1 MRRTAY
7 VDLRYSPPPPFHLPH
22 PAVTWLNPTYA
33 WALALVPLA
42 ALLLAWAA
50 WQRRRALARFGAV
63 DMVAR
68 LAERVSPR
76 RRRYKGVLLIA
87 GLLCL
92 AVALVGPRY
101 GTQLREVERE
111 GIDLVVAL
119 DVSLSMQ
126 AEDVAPSRL
135 ARAKNE
141 IKKLLD
147 DLRGDRVGLVIFA
160 GDAFIQ
166 CPLTSD
172 YNAVRLFLDVA
183 DPSLVPTPGT
193 DFGAALTRAFQAL
206 EAPDAEPGE
215 QRTQA
220 VLIVSD
226 GENHVADLDRLVSD
240 ARDRGVIVFA
250 AGVGET
256 EGAMIPVYSRGRRQ
270 GFKSDRQGNIVTTR
284 LEEAALQTLASGGAY
299 FRISRTGSTLPQMLP
314 ALGQL
319 ERSSFGAEAFE
330 TYEEQYQLPLA
341 LGLLLLLG
349 ELLLGDRRRRD
360 RAAVTA

>member
-1 MRRTAY
+1 
-7 VDLRYSPPPPFHLPH
+7 
-22 PAVTWLNPTYA
+22 VTWLNPTYA
-33 WALALVPLA
+33 WALALVVLA
-42 ALLLAWAA
+42 ALLLLYAA
-50 WQRRRALARFGAV
+50 WRRAKALERFGEV
-63 DMVAR
+63 PLVAK
-68 LAERVSPR
+68 LAQRVSPR
-76 RRRYKGVLLIA
+76 RRRYKGVLLVA

-92 AVALVGPRY
+92 VVALVGPRY

-111 GIDLVVAL
+111 GIDLVIAL

-183 DPSLVPTPGT
+183 EPSLVPTPGT
-193 DFGAALTRAFQAL
+193 DFGAALARSFQAL
-206 EAPDAEPGE
+206 EVPETEPDAA
-215 QRTQA
+215 RTQA

-226 GENHVADLDRLVSD
+226 GENHVADLDRLVAD
-240 ARDRGVIVFA
+240 AEERGVLVFA

-256 EGAMIPVYSRGRRQ
+256 EGAPIPIYSNGRRQ
-270 GFKSDRQGNIVTTR
+270 GFKTDRQGNTVSTR
-284 LEEAALQTLASGGAY
+284 LEEEALQTLASGGAY
-299 FRISRTGSTLPQMLP
+299 FRVGRTSSTLPQLVP
-314 ALGQL
+314 ALQRL
-319 ERSSFGAEAFE
+319 ERATFGAEEFE
-330 TYEEQYQLPLA
+330 TYNEQFQIPLA

-349 ELLLGDRRRRD
+349 EVLLSDRRRRAEAQ
-360 RAAVTA
+360 AATA